1 MSKHLAVAGTGIAM
15 PQRPQLVR
23 WGSVFSGTVVGLAMF
38 AMLDAL
44 WLALSFGSHE
54 PVVYSNLS
62 WWIAGTAIFCIFLA
76 GVIAGVSSGARGL
89 GAGSVSGLT
98 TWGLV
103 VIAVGVV
110 VVPTFAIGH
119 IPNTV
124 SVSGTIYSINYL
136 SYWAAFWSLLIG
148 LGAGLAGGM
157 IGGAIP
163 RSVDEPYLDLREA
176 TVNEPVVVRTAA
188 TPARQVPVA
197 TTVPAGVPATASNHR
212 VVPVGAN
219 SPSADEATGPYFYE
233 HQ

>member
-1 MSKHLAVAGTGIAM
+1 MYKHLAVPESGLVM

-23 WGSVFSGTVVGLAMF
+23 WGSVFSGTVIGLATF
-38 AMLDAL
+38 ALLDAL

-54 PVVYSNLS
+54 SVVYSNLS

-76 GVIAGVSSGARGL
+76 GLIAGVSSGARGL
-89 GAGSVSGLT
+89 GAGSVGGLT

-124 SVSGTIYSINYL
+124 TVSGTVYSINYL

-157 IGGAIP
+157 IGGSVP
-163 RSVDEPYLDLREA
+163 RSIDEPYLDLRDA
-176 TVNEPVVVRTAA
+176 TASEPLVARTAA
-188 TPARQVPVA
+188 APAAAVPAA
-197 TTVPAGVPATASNHR
+197 TTVPAGVPVTASNR
-212 VVPVGAN
+212 MASVAA
-219 SPSADEATGPYFYE
+219 SSSDEATGPYFYE
-233 HQ
+233 HH

>member
-1 MSKHLAVAGTGIAM
+1 
-15 PQRPQLVR
+15 
-23 WGSVFSGTVVGLAMF
+23 
-38 AMLDAL
+38 
-44 WLALSFGSHE
+44 
-54 PVVYSNLS
+54 
-62 WWIAGTAIFCIFLA
+62 
-76 GVIAGVSSGARGL
+76 
-89 GAGSVSGLT
+89 
-98 TWGLV
+98 
-103 VIAVGVV
+103 VV

>member
-1 MSKHLAVAGTGIAM
+1 MSKHLAVPDTGLVM

-23 WGSVFSGTVVGLAMF
+23 WGSVFSGSVIGLAMF
-38 AMLDAL
+38 TLLDAL

-54 PVVYSNLS
+54 SVIYSNLS
-62 WWIAGTAIFCIFLA
+62 WWVAGTAIFCIFLA
-76 GVIAGVSSGARGL
+76 ALIAGVSSGARGL

-124 SVSGTIYSINYL
+124 AVSGTVYSINYL
-136 SYWAAFWSLLIG
+136 SYWAAFLSLLIG

-157 IGGAIP
+157 IGGTVP
-163 RSVDEPYLDLREA
+163 RSIDEPYLDLPDA
-176 TVNEPVVVRTAA
+176 TAHEPVVARTAA
-188 TPARQVPVA
+188 APATPVPV
-197 TTVPAGVPATASNHR
+197 TNSVPAGVPVTASNR
-212 VVPVGAN
+212 MVSVGAT
-219 SPSADEATGPYFYE
+219 SSRADEATGPYFYE

>member
-1 MSKHLAVAGTGIAM
+1 
-15 PQRPQLVR
+15 
-23 WGSVFSGTVVGLAMF
+23 MF
-38 AMLDAL
+38 ALLDAL

-62 WWIAGTAIFCIFLA
+62 WWVAGTAIFCIFLA
-76 GVIAGVSSGARGL
+76 ALIAGVSSGARGL
-89 GAGSVSGLT
+89 GAGSVNGLT

-124 SVSGTIYSINYL
+124 TVSGTVYSINYL

-148 LGAGLAGGM
+148 LGAGLFGGI
-157 IGGAIP
+157 IGGAWP

-176 TVNEPVVVRTAA
+176 TVPEPVV
-188 TPARQVPVA
+188 ARSSGASSTGVPTTTTVPTSTTVPRSTTVPVT
-197 TTVPAGVPATASNHR
+197 TTVPAGGPVRASNR
-212 VVPVGAN
+212 MVPVGAT
-219 SPSADEATGPYFYE
+219 SSSSEEATGPYFYE

>member
-1 MSKHLAVAGTGIAM
+1 MSKHLAVSEAGLVI

-23 WGSVFSGTVVGLAMF
+23 WGSVFSGTVIGLATF
-38 AMLDAL
+38 ALLDAL
-44 WLALSFGSHE
+44 WLALSFSSHDS
-54 PVVYSNLS
+54 VVYNNLS

-76 GVIAGVSSGARGL
+76 GLIAAVSSRARGL

-124 SVSGTIYSINYL
+124 TVSGSVYSINYL

-157 IGGAIP
+157 IGGSVP
-163 RSVDEPYLDLREA
+163 RSSDEPYLDLRDA
-176 TVNEPVVVRTAA
+176 TAREPVVARTAVVPA
-188 TPARQVPVA
+188 TPAPVTTTAPARVPV
-197 TTVPAGVPATASNHR
+197 TASNR
-212 VVPVGAN
+212 MASVAAA
-219 SPSADEATGPYFYE
+219 SSDEATGPYFYE

>member
-1 MSKHLAVAGTGIAM
+1 MSKHLAVPATGLVV

-23 WGSVFSGTVVGLAMF
+23 WGSVFSGTVIGLATF
-38 AMLDAL
+38 ALLDAL

-54 PVVYSNLS
+54 SVVYSNLS

-76 GVIAGVSSGARGL
+76 GLVAGVSSGVRGL
-89 GAGSVSGLT
+89 GAGSMSGLT

-124 SVSGTIYSINYL
+124 TVSGTVYSINYL

-157 IGGAIP
+157 IGGTVP
-163 RSVDEPYLDLREA
+163 RSIDEPYLDLRDA
-176 TVNEPVVVRTAA
+176 TAHEPVVARRAA
-188 TPARQVPVA
+188 APSPAVPV
-197 TTVPAGVPATASNHR
+197 TTTLPAGVPVTASNR
-212 VVPVGAN
+212 MVPAGAT
-219 SPSADEATGPYFYE
+219 SSSSEEATGPYFYE

>member
-1 MSKHLAVAGTGIAM
+1 MSKHLAVPEAGLVA
-15 PQRPQLVR
+15 PQGPQLVR
-23 WGSVFSGTVVGLAMF
+23 WGSVFSGTIIGLATF
-38 AMLDAL
+38 ALLDAL
-44 WLALSFGSHE
+44 WLALSLGSHDS
-54 PVVYSNLS
+54 VVYSNLS

-76 GVIAGVSSGARGL
+76 GLIAGVSSGARGL

-124 SVSGTIYSINYL
+124 TVSGTVYSINYL

-148 LGAGLAGGM
+148 LGAGLIGGM
-157 IGGAIP
+157 IGGTMR
-163 RSVDEPYLDLREA
+163 RSIDEPYLDLRET
-176 TVNEPVVVRTAA
+176 TVHEPVVARTPA
-188 TPARQVPVA
+188 TPSETVPV
-197 TTVPAGVPATASNHR
+197 TSTVPAGIPVSNNNPM
-212 VVPVGAN
+212 VPVGVT
-219 SPSADEATGPYFYE
+219 SSSTDEATGPYSYE